1 MHTGLCGSDE
11 EAVVLDG
18 YAGDPNDGDG
28 CHCERL
34 PSAVLRWWWL
44 SAEQA
49 FGPSFYVTSARSPG
63 SDLKPTSS
71 AQTRPFGAHISLK
84 RPSGSL
90 RPDVGAK
97 FVVNAGHFSR
107 R

>member
-1 MHTGLCGSDE
+1 MHTGLCGSD

-28 CHCERL
+28 CHCEWL

-63 SDLKPTSS
+63 SDLIGSNPSIW
-71 AQTRPFGAHISLK
+71 RPHKS
-84 RPSGSL
+84 
-90 RPDVGAK
+90 
-97 FVVNAGHFSR
+97 
-107 R
+107 